1 MKHSSYHVEQPDF
14 KNTRALTWKYMKLFM
29 DMGLK
34 NSPVALVGLRDR
46 PQRSSADHGLNVLLE
61 LVNVLLPLSNVRIGP
76 LI

>member
-46 PQRSSADHGLNVLLE
+46 PHFDSTLKLILDLNG
-61 LVNVLLPLSNVRIGP
+61 PQPITDSTSYLSW
-76 LI
+76 